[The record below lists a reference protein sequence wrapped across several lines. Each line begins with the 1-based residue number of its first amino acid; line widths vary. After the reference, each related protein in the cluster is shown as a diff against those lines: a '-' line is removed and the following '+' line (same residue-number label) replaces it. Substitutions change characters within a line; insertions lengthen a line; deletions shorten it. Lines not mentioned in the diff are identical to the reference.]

1 MSVINNDADIYSAL
15 GLAREAEDTKASR
28 TLAMEDFL
36 ELMVTE
42 LTHQDPFKPMEN
54 SEMATQISQFATVSG
69 IDELNN
75 SFTDLS
81 GSMLSDQAL
90 QAANLVGHDVLAP
103 ISTGYLSSGGSVEGV
118 VGLYSS
124 ASDVTVQITDSSG
137 ALVRELSLGTQ
148 SQGEVSFSWDGLADD
163 GSYAPPGQYQITA
176 QAMEDGESVV
186 PYTLIKAKVSS
197 VSLGGPGQEMAL
209 NLEGLG
215 PISFNDVAEIH

>member
-1 MSVINNDADIYSAL
+1 MSAITNDSELYTTL
-15 GLAREAEDTKASR
+15 GLAREVEQTQDE
-28 TLAMEDFL
+28 TLALEDFM

-54 SEMATQISQFATVSG
+54 SELATQISQFATVSG
-69 IDELNN
+69 IDELNG
-75 SFTDLS
+75 SFSDLS
-81 GSMLSDQAL
+81 GSLLSDQAL

-103 ISTGYLSSGGSVEGV
+103 IGTGYLASGGSVEGM

-124 ASDVTVQITDSSG
+124 ASNVTVRVTNSAG

-148 SQGEVSFSWDGLADD
+148 GQGEVAFSWDGLTNE

-176 QAMEDGESVV
+176 QATQDGEQIV
-186 PYTLIKAKVSS
+186 PYTLIKAEVTS
-197 VSLGGPGQEMAL
+197 VSLGGAGQEMAL

>member
-1 MSVINNDADIYSAL
+1 MSVINNDTEIFSNL
-15 GLAREAEDTKASR
+15 GLTREAEQTKEN
-28 TLAMEDFL
+28 TLEMEDFL

-54 SEMATQISQFATVSG
+54 SELATQISQFAAVSG

-75 SFTDLS
+75 SFTGLS
-81 GSMLSDQAL
+81 GSLLSDQAL

-103 ISTGYLSSGGSVEGV
+103 IGTGYLPSGGSVDGM
-118 VGLYSS
+118 VGLYSP
-124 ASDVTVQITDSSG
+124 ASNVTVRITDSAG

-148 SQGEVSFSWDGLADD
+148 SKGEVAFTWDGITDN
-163 GSYAPPGQYQITA
+163 GTHAPPGQYQISA
-176 QAMEDGESVV
+176 QATQDGEPIV
-186 PYTLIKAKVSS
+186 PYTLIKARVNS
-197 VSLGGPGQEMAL
+197 VSLGGAGQEMAL

>member
-1 MSVINNDADIYSAL
+1 MSAINNDSELYTTL
-15 GLAREAEDTKASR
+15 GLAREIEKTKDN
-28 TLAMEDFL
+28 TLAPEDFM

-54 SEMATQISQFATVSG
+54 SELATQISQFATVSG
-69 IDELNN
+69 IDELNS
-75 SFTDLS
+75 SFSDLS
-81 GSMLSDQAL
+81 GSLLSDQAL

-103 ISTGYLSSGGSVEGV
+103 IGTGYLTSGGSVEGM

-124 ASDVTVQITDSSG
+124 ASNVTVRITDSAG

-148 SQGEVSFSWDGLADD
+148 DQGEVNFSWDGTTND
-163 GSYAPPGQYQITA
+163 GTFASPGQYQISA
-176 QAMEDGESVV
+176 QATQDGEQIV
-186 PYTLIKAKVSS
+186 PYTLIKAKVNS
-197 VSLGGPGQEMAL
+197 VSLGGAGQEMAL

>member
-1 MSVINNDADIYSAL
+1 MSVVNNDTDLYTAL
-15 GLAREAEDTKASR
+15 GLSRELEQTKDN

-54 SEMATQISQFATVSG
+54 SEMASQISQFATVSG
-69 IDELNN
+69 IEDLNS

-81 GSMLSDQAL
+81 DTLISEQTI

-103 ISTGYLSSGGSVEGV
+103 ISTGYLSSGNTIDGV
-118 VGLYSS
+118 IGLYSS
-124 ASDVTVQITDSSG
+124 ASDVTIHVYDSSG
-137 ALVRELSLGTQ
+137 ALVREIGLGTRDK
-148 SQGEVSFSWDGLADD
+148 GEVAFSWDGMTD
-163 GSYAPPGQYQITA
+163 GGDYAGDGVYTITA
-176 QAMEDGESVV
+176 SSTQDGESVV
-186 PYTLIKAKVSS
+186 PYTLIKAKVTS
-197 VSLGGPGQEMAL
+197 VSMGGAGQEMAL